1 MTKAEIDSL
10 EQEYTSK
17 GYELAV
23 DLFIFNSENQL
34 LCQKR
39 SANRRLYP
47 NCWDFPGGH
56 VDPCDSLY
64 NTIFKEVLEETGLVV
79 TDVKKLIDVS
89 EWIVPAQSVRSGESD
104 KKVIFKFIVE
114 VESADNPVLE
124 VGKADKFEWIDQ
136 SNIEIL
142 KENRNDGDF
151 YVYNSAKLALESNN

>member
-10 EQEYTSK
+10 EQEYIAK
-17 GYELAV
+17 GFELAV
-23 DLFIFNSENQL
+23 DLFILNSEGKL

-56 VDPCDSLY
+56 VDPGDNLY

-79 TDVKKLIDVS
+79 TDVKTLIEVS
-89 EWIVPAQSVRSGESD
+89 EWTVPAQSVRPGESP
-104 KKVIFKFIVE
+104 KKVIFKFVVD
-114 VESADNPVLE
+114 VESTENPVLE
-124 VGKADKFEWIDQ
+124 TGKAVEFRWIDL

-142 KENRNDGDF
+142 KENRYDGDF
-151 YVYNSAKLALESNN
+151 YVYNSAKKVLETL